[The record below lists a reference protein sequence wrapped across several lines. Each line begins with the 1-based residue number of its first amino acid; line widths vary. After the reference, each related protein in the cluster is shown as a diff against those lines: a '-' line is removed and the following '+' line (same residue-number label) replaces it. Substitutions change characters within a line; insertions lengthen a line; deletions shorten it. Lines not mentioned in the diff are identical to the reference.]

1 MLSTM
6 RPSGASGARNCGALA
21 GGNRRRPSLFGV
33 DMDKQLI
40 RILSD
45 DEKSEK
51 RQESSLVEM
60 DKKSLEKIKKN
71 KKCQKSDGAIG
82 NPGDTGMAAESAPVF
97 AGLDTEWCDH
107 PQRKKKQNIVL
118 AYGLSVVSG
127 EKSYSVVVTPNGPE
141 RQHRLSLGRLL
152 GRALQGAIVKG
163 VLPAMPERV
172 VLAVHFGRGDLAA
185 CRDFKKL
192 KPQLEAVK
200 GTLASSWRDAL
211 LALEV
216 EEQIGVPFEQLPR
229 LPHSEREIA
238 ALDRSGNAVPLRVQ
252 FLDTHNLAPEGA
264 SLEALGALLGYP
276 KIKLP
281 DGYDASRM
289 DVFQAEQPAL
299 FENYLRRDA
308 EITARYAQRF
318 AMFCTERLDLPTV
331 PGTLGGAG
339 VMLFRR
345 MLKQGG
351 VDESVLFGTQSVKR
365 TRYSKATGRMLTVR
379 ERLPTFATRLTNE
392 AAGDAYHGG
401 RTETFLTGPVHA
413 GDLLRDIDLRS
424 AYPSAMAA
432 IGVPNYSSVH
442 IVREGDKG
450 GLEAFRVDVLGVA
463 EVEFET
469 PPHIRFPVFGVRTRH
484 GLIFPKRGTAVAT
497 APEIASAISLGV
509 SVKIKLGVVI
519 EWDRATRPYED
530 FVVQMAK
537 LRESFKQDGRDTLES
552 KTVKIITNSLYGK
565 TAQAV
570 HKSTAFDMRTGG
582 SKQLK
587 PSAVTCAPFAA
598 YTTGLVRAAIAE
610 MLNSIPAHR
619 QVVSVSTDGFL
630 TDAELDEIAVDG
642 PAALVLGE
650 ARGRLAQLTGS
661 ARRGPRAEL
670 LEIKKTAE
678 EVIAFRNRGV
688 ATTGLPEG
696 EQPILAKAS
705 VKVPRERNAN
715 DWMLNLYLG
724 RTHNTRVQRRDLIS
738 LRDQMTRGTDLVKDD
753 RNLRVSLEPDMKRRL
768 RDGRMAEIKCGTHA
782 GQRHL
787 ATASDAF
794 ETVEEA
800 MMERQVFEA
809 WRDQKQGVLKTA
821 EDWAS
826 WQEFRAAMLA
836 RKRSGASVKVTRGGG
851 GDVLKRQ
858 VLRAL
863 VRGMWGLDLGPM
875 SYQEVAAWL
884 TTAGFETSI
893 NEVKNGARKG
903 NEPVA
908 GVVGASAGVVPLL
921 RAIIAGF
928 PSVEWVR
935 FFAPE
940 DAERMGQLL
949 AEVGN
954 L

>member
-1 MLSTM
+1 MSDQITSLPNS
-6 RPSGASGARNCGALA
+6 SGDAEENQRAY
-21 GGNRRRPSLFGV
+21 FV
-33 DMDKQLI
+33 KM
-40 RILSD
+40 
-45 DEKSEK
+45 
-51 RQESSLVEM
+51 
-60 DKKSLEKIKKN
+60 KKKHAVKIKKDR
-71 KKCQKSDGAIG
+71 KCRKSDGVIS
-82 NPGDTGMAAESAPVF
+82 NPDDTGIIMESALVF
-97 AGLDTEWCDH
+97 VGFDTEWCKH
-107 PQRKKKQNIVL
+107 PQRKKSQNIVL
-118 AYGLSVVSG
+118 AYGLSVVCG
-127 EKSYSVVVTPNGPE
+127 EKTCSVVVTPSGPE
-141 RQHRLSLGRLL
+141 RRHRLSLGLLL
-152 GRALQGAIVKG
+152 GRALQGAIDKG

-172 VLAVHFGRGDLAA
+172 VVGVHFGRGDFAA
-185 CRDFKKL
+185 CRDFGRL
-192 KPQLEAVK
+192 KPQLAAVK
-200 GTLASSWRDAL
+200 GTLASGGRDAV
-211 LALEV
+211 LALET
-216 EEQIGVPFEQLPR
+216 EAQTGVPFEQLPR
-229 LPHSEREIA
+229 VPYSERDVI
-238 ALDRSGNAVPLRVQ
+238 ALDRNRNATQLRVQ

-276 KIKLP
+276 KIRLP
-281 DGYDASRM
+281 DGYHASGM

-299 FENYLRRDA
+299 FDAYLRRDA

-318 AMFCTERLDLPTV
+318 AMFCTERLGLPMV
-331 PGTLGGAG
+331 PGTLGGAA

-351 VDESVLFGTQSVKR
+351 IDESVLFGTRLVER
-365 TRYSKATGRMLTVR
+365 TRYLKATGKMITVR
-379 ERLPTFATRLTNE
+379 ERLPTFATRLINE

-432 IGVPNYSSVH
+432 IGVPNYSSVR
-442 IVREGDKG
+442 IVREGDEG
-450 GLEAFRVDVLGVA
+450 ALEAFRVDVLGVA

-509 SVKIKLGVVI
+509 SVKITLGVVI

-552 KTVKIITNSLYGK
+552 KTVKVITNSLYGK

-570 HKSTAFDMRTGG
+570 HKSTAFDMLTGG

-630 TDAELDEIAVDG
+630 TDAALDEIAVDG

-661 ARRGPRAEL
+661 ARREARAEL

-678 EVIAFRNRGV
+678 EVIAFRNRGI

-705 VKVPRERNAN
+705 VKVPREENAN
-715 DWMLNLYLG
+715 EWMLGLYLG
-724 RTHNTRVQRRDLIS
+724 RTHETRVKRHDLIS
-738 LRDQMTRGTDLVKDD
+738 LRDQMTRGTDLVGFDHD
-753 RNLRVSLEPDMKRRL
+753 LRVSLEPDMKRRL
-768 RDGRMAEIKCGTHA
+768 SDGRMAEIKCGTHA

-787 ATASDAF
+787 ATESDAF

-800 MMERQVFEA
+800 LMERQVFEA
-809 WRDQKQGVLKTA
+809 WRDQKQGVLKTT
-821 EDWAS
+821 EDWAA
-826 WQEFRAAMLA
+826 WKEFRAAMLA
-836 RKRSGASVKVTRGGG
+836 RKRSGASVKVTKGGG
-851 GDVLKRQ
+851 TDVLKRQ

-863 VRGMWGLDLGPM
+863 VRGMWGLELGPM

-884 TTAGFETSI
+884 STAGFETSI

-940 DAERMGQLL
+940 DAERMVQLL

-954 L
+954 P